1 MNAIE
6 LKNVSYQTKDFQ
18 LKNISFNVPKG
29 FVTGFI
35 GGNGA
40 GKTTV
45 IRLIMDLIQ
54 SENGQISVFNEQM
67 NQNSVE
73 IKNRIGFVYSETYFN
88 DKWTIK
94 KLENIVAPFYKNWD
108 HQIFMSYLD
117 FYQLPYQKKIKKFST
132 GMKMKLSLSIA
143 FSHHAEL
150 FILDEPTSGLD
161 PIVRN
166 ELLEIIQQELI
177 DENKTVFISTHI
189 ISDLERI
196 ADYIVYLRNGE
207 IIFNESRSAL
217 SEKYK
222 LINGSNDDLDDELEE
237 LLIYK
242 EVRKTGYIGLTE
254 FHQTFKELF
263 GNKVEIKNP
272 SIEEL
277 MIYLEKNKKQIDL
290 KYHQKKEKTS

>member
-18 LKNISFNVPKG
+18 LKDISFEVPKG

-54 SENGQISVFNEQM
+54 SKNGQISVFNEQM
-67 NQNSVE
+67 KDSAVE
-73 IKNRIGFVYSETYFN
+73 IKNKIGFVYSETYFN

-94 KLENIVAPFYKNWD
+94 KLENIVAPFYNNWD
-108 HQIFMSYLD
+108 HKIFMSYLQ
-117 FYQLPYQKKIKKFST
+117 FFQLPYKKKIKTFST
-132 GMKMKLSLSIA
+132 GMKMKLSLAIA

-161 PIVRN
+161 PLVRN

-177 DENKTVFISTHI
+177 DEDKTVFISTHI
-189 ISDLERI
+189 ISDLEKI
-196 ADYIVYLRNGE
+196 ADYIVYLRDGQ
-207 IIFNESRSAL
+207 IIFNESRDTL
-217 SEKYK
+217 FEKYK
-222 LINGSNDDLDDELEE
+222 IISGSNEDLDVELEE

-254 FHQTFKELF
+254 HYQTFKELF
-263 GNKVEIKNP
+263 GN
-272 SIEEL
+272 
-277 MIYLEKNKKQIDL
+277 
-290 KYHQKKEKTS
+290 

>member
-18 LKNISFNVPKG
+18 LKDISFEVPKG

-54 SENGQISVFNEQM
+54 SKNGQISVFNEQM
-67 NQNSVE
+67 KDSAVE
-73 IKNRIGFVYSETYFN
+73 IKNKIGFVYSETYFN

-94 KLENIVAPFYKNWD
+94 KLENIVAPFYNNWD
-108 HQIFMSYLD
+108 HKIFMSYLQ
-117 FYQLPYQKKIKKFST
+117 FFQLPYKKKIKTFST
-132 GMKMKLSLSIA
+132 GMKMKLSLAIA

-161 PIVRN
+161 PLVRN

-177 DENKTVFISTHI
+177 DEDKTVFISTHI
-189 ISDLERI
+189 ISDLEKI
-196 ADYIVYLRNGE
+196 ADYIVYLRDGQ
-207 IIFNESRSAL
+207 IIFNESRDTL
-217 SEKYK
+217 FEKYK
-222 LINGSNDDLDDELEE
+222 IISGSNEDLDVELEE

-254 FHQTFKELF
+254 HYQTFKELF
-263 GNKVEIKNP
+263 GNRVEIKNP

-277 MIYLEKNKKQIDL
+277 MKKKKKNKNQLDF
-290 KYHQKKEKTS
+290 KYHQRNEKLI

>member
-18 LKNISFNVPKG
+18 LKDISFKVPKG

-54 SENGQISVFNEQM
+54 SKNGQISVFNEQM
-67 NQNSVE
+67 KDSAVE
-73 IKNRIGFVYSETYFN
+73 IKNKIGFVYSETYFN

-108 HQIFMSYLD
+108 HKIFMSYLQ
-117 FYQLPYQKKIKKFST
+117 FFQLPYKKKIKTFST
-132 GMKMKLSLSIA
+132 GMKMKLSLAIA

-161 PIVRN
+161 PLVRN

-177 DENKTVFISTHI
+177 DEDKTVFISTHI
-189 ISDLERI
+189 ISDLEKI
-196 ADYIVYLRNGE
+196 ADYIVYLRDGQ
-207 IIFNESRSAL
+207 IIFNEQ
-217 SEKYK
+217 
-222 LINGSNDDLDDELEE
+222 N
-237 LLIYK
+237 
-242 EVRKTGYIGLTE
+242 
-254 FHQTFKELF
+254 F
-263 GNKVEIKNP
+263 
-272 SIEEL
+272 
-277 MIYLEKNKKQIDL
+277 
-290 KYHQKKEKTS
+290 EKTSQYDHNYCAIIDRIQLKLNL

>member
-18 LKNISFNVPKG
+18 LKDISFEVPKG

-54 SENGQISVFNEQM
+54 SKNGQISVFNEQM
-67 NQNSVE
+67 KDSAVE
-73 IKNRIGFVYSETYFN
+73 IKNKIGFVYSETYFN

-94 KLENIVAPFYKNWD
+94 KLENIVAPFYNNWD
-108 HQIFMSYLD
+108 HKIFMSYLQ
-117 FYQLPYQKKIKKFST
+117 FFQLPYKKKIKTFST
-132 GMKMKLSLSIA
+132 GMKMKLSLAIA

-161 PIVRN
+161 PLVRN

-177 DENKTVFISTHI
+177 DEEKTVFISTHI
-189 ISDLERI
+189 ISDLEKI
-196 ADYIVYLRNGE
+196 ADYIVYLRDGQ
-207 IIFNESRSAL
+207 IIFNESRDTL
-217 SEKYK
+217 FEKYK
-222 LINGSNDDLDDELEE
+222 IISGSNEDLDVELEE

-254 FHQTFKELF
+254 HYQTFKELF
-263 GNKVEIKNP
+263 GNRVEIKNP

-277 MIYLEKNKKQIDL
+277 MIYLEKIKIN
-290 KYHQKKEKTS
+290 

>member
-6 LKNVSYQTKDFQ
+6 LNNVSYQTKDFQ
-18 LKNISFNVPKG
+18 LKDISFEVPKG

-54 SENGQISVFNEQM
+54 SKNGQISVFNEQM
-67 NQNSVE
+67 KDSAVE
-73 IKNRIGFVYSETYFN
+73 IKNKIGFVYSETYFN

-94 KLENIVAPFYKNWD
+94 KLENIVAPFYNNWD
-108 HQIFMSYLD
+108 HKIFMSYLQ
-117 FYQLPYQKKIKKFST
+117 FFQLPYKKKIKTFST
-132 GMKMKLSLSIA
+132 GMKMKLSLAIA

-161 PIVRN
+161 PLVRN

-177 DENKTVFISTHI
+177 DEDKTVFISTHI
-189 ISDLERI
+189 ISDLEKI
-196 ADYIVYLRNGE
+196 ADYIVYLRDGQ
-207 IIFNESRSAL
+207 IIFNESRDTL
-217 SEKYK
+217 FEKYK
-222 LINGSNDDLDDELEE
+222 IISGSNEDLDVELEE

-254 FHQTFKELF
+254 HYQTFKELF
-263 GNKVEIKNP
+263 GNRVEIKNP

-277 MIYLEKNKKQIDL
+277 MIYLEKIKIN
-290 KYHQKKEKTS
+290 

>member
-18 LKNISFNVPKG
+18 LKDISFKVPKG

-54 SENGQISVFNEQM
+54 SKNGQISVFNEQM
-67 NQNSVE
+67 KDSAVE
-73 IKNRIGFVYSETYFN
+73 IKNKIGFVYSETYFN
-88 DKWTIK
+88 DKWSIK
-94 KLENIVAPFYKNWD
+94 KLENIVAPFYNNWD
-108 HQIFMSYLD
+108 HKIFMNYLQ
-117 FYQLPYQKKIKKFST
+117 FFQLPYKKKIKTFST
-132 GMKMKLSLSIA
+132 GMKMKLSLAIA

-161 PIVRN
+161 PLVRN

-177 DENKTVFISTHI
+177 DEDKTVFISTHI
-189 ISDLERI
+189 ISDLEKI
-196 ADYIVYLRNGE
+196 ADYIVYLRDGQ
-207 IIFNESRSAL
+207 IIFNESRDAL

-222 LINGSNDDLDDELEE
+222 VISGSNEDLDIELEE

-254 FHQTFKELF
+254 H
-263 GNKVEIKNP
+263 
-272 SIEEL
+272 
-277 MIYLEKNKKQIDL
+277 Y
-290 KYHQKKEKTS
+290 